1 LKKFILII
9 YLLFLLPDCVF
20 AQPGLIKKMDIYGN
34 NFSKIYASAYW
45 DNKLWI
51 ATDKGV
57 FIKADNSNKFLKKNT
72 RLPEITGF
80 FVDESK
86 RLWMYNLE
94 GDFILL
100 KQNSQTEIRIGNKI
114 RDHFDLQI
122 VNSMAVDK
130 SNNMWL
136 NPLING
142 GLIKVE
148 NLQYVQKINPTE
160 IPENAFFINEIEEE
174 NFVWGSYKNYQ
185 NAGLLH
191 VNFINQK
198 PISIKLSGVLS
209 QQKTVFHKLFN
220 AEYLFAKNQ
229 EIIHINRRG
238 IIARAFVDKSIE
250 CIFEDSEGKIW
261 VGLYNGGVTSFP
273 NGNLASGKIS
283 SFMNDITV
291 INIHEDNK
299 GNLWFISA
307 DNGIYK
313 MDAPSIFEYTP
324 PKIFSKQEVKS
335 SKKPLIGEEL
345 TIDLK
350 KNELKNLMVDTLVND
365 SLAKIPPKIYLTG
378 VKITEKDTIA
388 GNDYDLAYHQN
399 YLKFSFNGIGYS
411 GKEKI
416 QYRYHLQGYDK
427 EWNYSDNNFANYSM
441 LPPGKYVFEAE
452 AMNKFGVWSQE
463 PITINIKINKPYW
476 QQWWF
481 IVSVLGFIITIV
493 LLLAYFRIKQI
504 EKREEEKTRLSKK
517 IADLELGALRAQM
530 NPHFI
535 FNTLSSIQQYILSN
549 NTEQANFYLSKFAK
563 LMRSIVQNSQKPFIS
578 IKEEVE
584 TLKLYCQLE
593 RLRASDKFEFEIL
606 VDEKLDLLNDQ
617 IPPMLIQPYVENA
630 IRHGVSPLEKDG
642 LISIHIKKQ
651 DEYIVC
657 SILDNGVGREKSKEL
672 NKERVKTHQ
681 SLGMIITRERL
692 EILNKMSNS
701 NLNVSISDL
710 FENEEACGTKV
721 EIFVPLN

>member
-1 LKKFILII
+1 MKKNFIIFYLI
-9 YLLFLLPDCVF
+9 FLLPIFAF

-34 NFSKIYASAYW
+34 TFSKIYASAYW

-57 FIKADNSNKFLKKNT
+57 FIKADNSNKFLKKNI
-72 RLPEITGF
+72 RLSEITGF
-80 FVDESK
+80 FIDESR

-94 GDFILL
+94 GDFVLM

-130 SNNMWL
+130 NNNMWL

-148 NLQYVQKINPTE
+148 NLQYVQKINPLE
-160 IPENAFFINEIEEE
+160 IPENAFFINEIEEG
-174 NFVWGSYKNYQ
+174 NFVWGSHKNYQ
-185 NAGLLH
+185 NAGLLY
-191 VNFINQK
+191 VNFISQK
-198 PISIKLSGVLS
+198 PIPIKLSGVLS
-209 QQKTVFHKLFN
+209 QQKTVFYKLFN

-250 CIFEDSEGKIW
+250 CVFEDSEGKIW

-291 INIHEDNK
+291 INIHEDK
-299 GNLWFISA
+299 QGNLWFVSA

-324 PKIFSKQEVKS
+324 PKIFSKQEVKKS
-335 SKKPLIGEEL
+335 SKTPIGEEL
-345 TIDLK
+345 KLDLK
-350 KNELKNLMVDTLVND
+350 VTEIKNLRVDTLIND

-378 VKITEKDTIA
+378 VKITEKDTLVA
-388 GNDYDLAYHQN
+388 KNYNLAYNQN
-399 YLKFSFNGIGYS
+399 YLKISFNGIGYS

-441 LPPGKYVFEAE
+441 LPPGKYIFEAE

-463 PITINIKINKPYW
+463 PIQIKFQINKPYW

-481 IVSVLGFIITIV
+481 IALISTLVITIV
-493 LLLAYFRIKQI
+493 LFIAYFRIKQI
-504 EKREEEKTRLSKK
+504 ENREEEKTRLNKK
-517 IADLELGALRAQM
+517 MADLELGALRAQM

-584 TLKLYCQLE
+584 TLKLYCELE
-593 RLRASDKFEFEIL
+593 RLRASEKFEFEIL
-606 VDEKLDLLNDQ
+606 VDEKLDVLNDQ

-642 LISIHIKKQ
+642 MISIHIKKQ
-651 DEYIVC
+651 DEHIVC
-657 SILDNGVGREKSKEL
+657 SVLDNGVGREKSKEL

-701 NLNVSISDL
+701 NLDVSISDL
-710 FENEEACGTKV
+710 FENEQACGTKV

>member
-1 LKKFILII
+1 MSNLVL
-9 YLLFLLPDCVF
+9 
-20 AQPGLIKKMDIYGN
+20 AQPGLIKKMDLYGN
-34 NFSKIYASAYW
+34 TFTKVYASAYW

-51 ATDKGV
+51 ATEKGV
-57 FIKADNSNKFLKKNT
+57 FIKSDGNNKFLKKNT
-72 RLPEITGF
+72 RLSEITGF
-80 FVDESK
+80 FIDENK

-94 GDFILL
+94 GDFILI

-130 SNNMWL
+130 NNNMWL
-136 NPLING
+136 NPLISG

-148 NLQYVQKINPTE
+148 NLQFVQKISPIE
-160 IPENAFFINEIEEE
+160 IPENAFFINEIEAE
-174 NFVWGSYKNYQ
+174 NFVWGSHKNYQ

-198 PISIKLSGVLS
+198 PIPIKLSGVLS

-291 INIHEDNK
+291 INIHEDNQ

-335 SKKPLIGEEL
+335 KKRPLIGEEFS
-345 TIDLK
+345 IDSK
-350 KNELKNLMVDTLVND
+350 VNEIKNLIVDTLVND

-378 VKITEKDTIA
+378 VKITERDTA
-388 GNDYDLAYHQN
+388 VSDNYNLAYHQN
-399 YLKFSFNGIGYS
+399 YLKISFNGIGYS

-416 QYRYHLQGYDK
+416 QYRFHLQGYDK

-463 PITINIKINKPYW
+463 PIKINILINKPYW

-481 IVSVLGFIITIV
+481 IVSVLTLVITIV
-493 LLLAYFRIKQI
+493 LMLAYFRIKQI
-504 EKREEEKTRLSKK
+504 ENREEEKTRLNKK
-517 IADLELGALRAQM
+517 MADLELGALRAQM

-584 TLKLYCQLE
+584 TLKLYCELE

-642 LISIHIKKQ
+642 MISIHIKKQ
-651 DEYIVC
+651 DEHIVC
-657 SILDNGVGREKSKEL
+657 SVLDNGVGREKSKEL

-701 NLNVSISDL
+701 SLNVSISDL